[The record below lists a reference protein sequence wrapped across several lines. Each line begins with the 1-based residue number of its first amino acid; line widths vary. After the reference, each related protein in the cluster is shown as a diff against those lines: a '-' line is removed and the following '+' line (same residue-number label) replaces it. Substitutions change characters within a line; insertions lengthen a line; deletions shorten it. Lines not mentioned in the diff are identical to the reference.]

1 MSFTN
6 LTGSINGTLANFDIS
21 IPLRAIVNGFFM
33 LLSDFYNVRFLK
45 YPFFIN
51 LLQQLH
57 NIPKIPIT
65 IKFVPSVV
73 CGEKEFFSLPSKAN
87 RSYLFLFLSSSVNL
101 CTVFFPPWQKL
112 MKSFTYIRGYT
123 SNIRSEGLNGKLA
136 SVRLILSVIVF
147 WIL

>member
-1 MSFTN
+1 MGHSLI
-6 LTGSINGTLANFDIS
+6 LTSPSASYCKWFLHVT
-21 IPLRAIVNGFFM
+21 
-33 LLSDFYNVRFLK
+33 VRFLK

-112 MKSFTYIRGYT
+112 MKKTRNFWDRCGAFGNTLCILYLY
-123 SNIRSEGLNGKLA
+123 NIFQFMNNRKPLICGITRLNVK
-136 SVRLILSVIVF
+136 
-147 WIL
+147 W